1 MYDDVHV
8 TPGVW
13 YTHLEDKDMK
23 DETVITSI
31 KLTSGS
37 KIKQVGDIALTA
49 FIYNGDDCFDAEGN
63 YIGLISETIVIQNSG
78 S

>member
-23 DETVITSI
+23 EDTIITSI

-37 KIKQVGDIALTA
+37 RIAEVGDIVLTA
-49 FIYNGDDCFDAEGN
+49 FIYDGADCFDADGI
-63 YIGLISETIVIQNSG
+63 YIGAVSESIMITE
-78 S
+78 